1 MITMSN
7 ASSHQN
13 SSSWPTSPNV
23 AAQEEKKATLIPKEI
38 SSIMPG
44 ALALISAAAP
54 VRNGRPPQTY
64 ITVPRT
70 AAIQVPQE
78 GTEYPR
84 RLANI
89 GENATT
95 GIPRIRLIQN
105 SLRNSDTW
113 SP

>member
-7 ASSHQN
+7 ASSQQN
-13 SSSWPTSPNV
+13 SSSWTTSPNL

-38 SSIMPG
+38 SSIMTG
-44 ALALISAAAP
+44 TRDWISSTATI
-54 VRNGRPPQTY
+54 RNGRPPQTY

-105 SLRNSDTW
+105 SLRNSATW